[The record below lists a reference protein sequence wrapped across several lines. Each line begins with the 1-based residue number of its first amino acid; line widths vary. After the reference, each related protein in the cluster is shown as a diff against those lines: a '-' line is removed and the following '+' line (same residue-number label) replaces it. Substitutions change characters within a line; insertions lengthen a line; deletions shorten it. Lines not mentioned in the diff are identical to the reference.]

1 MYELM
6 LDTADLASLK
16 RGLAAWPVCG
26 VTCNPSILKKAGKV
40 DLYEHLG
47 RMKALCGGKRSL
59 HVQVVATTTRG
70 MIEDAHCI
78 LERLGRDT
86 YIKIP
91 VSREGLPAIKQL
103 AAEGVNI
110 TATAIYSTMQGMLA
124 VLAGAKYVAVYYN
137 RMENNCVDPNQ
148 VIREIRD
155 FIDRSGSDAKVLG
168 ASFKNVCQVTSA
180 YANGAQ
186 SVTVA
191 PEIVDSA
198 LGMASIEGAVDAFT
212 EDFESVYGKR
222 ATMLSVAGKPEVNY
236 AAS

>member
-124 VLAGAKYVAVYYN
+124 VLAGVCYNFCVYFAAEPQLMGQNPALY
-137 RMENNCVDPNQ
+137 ENVSRLIQ
-148 VIREIRD
+148 
-155 FIDRSGSDAKVLG
+155 FWL
-168 ASFKNVCQVTSA
+168 
-180 YANGAQ
+180 
-186 SVTVA
+186 
-191 PEIVDSA
+191 
-198 LGMASIEGAVDAFT
+198 
-212 EDFESVYGKR
+212 
-222 ATMLSVAGKPEVNY
+222 
-236 AAS
+236 